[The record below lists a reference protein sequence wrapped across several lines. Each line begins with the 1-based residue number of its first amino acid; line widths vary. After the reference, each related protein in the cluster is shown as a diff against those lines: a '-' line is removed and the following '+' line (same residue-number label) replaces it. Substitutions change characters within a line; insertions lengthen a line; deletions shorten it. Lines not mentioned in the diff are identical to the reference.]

1 MFRISRRSVA
11 EAGVQFCDSC
21 AEVTT
26 ADERA
31 RRRHERARQH
41 LAAALGPR

>member
-1 MFRISRRSVA
+1 MFFIKRRRTV

-26 ADERA
+26 AAQRA
-31 RRRHERARQH
+31 DSRYDRTRT
-41 LAAALGPR
+41 AAYTWAGIR